1 MNGTQFY
8 NFAVPLA
15 KGPGPAEH
23 RSCTSRAYYGAYHRA
38 RELIEHYGVSLPGGP
53 EWHKKVRWILDQ
65 SKDDA
70 IKKASAKL
78 NSLRDARN
86 DADYELSDPKPENV
100 KIVEYNLRTAKE
112 IIDLVDTCIASGKA
126 PGRAAIREYSKG
138 VLKLTV
144 H

>member
-8 NFAVPLA
+8 SFAISLA
-15 KGPGPAEH
+15 KGPGPAEF

-38 RELIEHYGVSLPGGP
+38 RELIEHYGVSLPGGT

-65 SKDDA
+65 SNDAA

-86 DADYELSDPKPENV
+86 DADYQLSDLQPENARSA
-100 KIVEYNLRTAKE
+100 EFNLRTAKE
-112 IIDLVDTCIASGKA
+112 IIDLVDAYIASGKS
-126 PGRAAIREYSKG
+126 PGRTAIREYSKDT
-138 VLKLTV
+138 LKLIV
-144 H
+144 R